1 VRTSGA
7 LVPDLIEND
16 DEDAAGKA
24 LRSLLKTKAGAMC
37 DLTAG

>member
-1 VRTSGA
+1 MWIFRGAHVKGLRASA

-24 LRSLLKTKAGAMC
+24 LR
-37 DLTAG
+37 